1 MPHPAWEAGWGHGVL
16 LRLKWGWRQG
26 RGGFVNHFFSVLV
39 VPDLSNHVYF
49 IGTASSQNGLVC
61 SLFLRLPSKRRQKS
75 RRLSVSLWG
84 RDLKKGFPSL

>member
-1 MPHPAWEAGWGHGVL
+1 MD
-16 LRLKWGWRQG
+16 
-26 RGGFVNHFFSVLV
+26 HFFGVLV
-39 VPDLSNHVYF
+39 VPGLSNHVYF
-49 IGTASSQNGLVC
+49 IGTARSQSGLVC